1 MLSPKDMKNTIEL
14 LFAENQSTPHVVGNG
29 ILQTMRIVFDE
40 KKLDRV
46 KPEIAIL
53 LQDLGVDEHPL
64 ISLIGLTTFKSGEVW
79 NQLQSLEDFQALELL
94 LACSD
99 ACGFISND
107 FNVKLM
113 NINNLGD
120 DAALIAPGFYYSF
133 ADSEGRI
140 NYDKWLKEIRE
151 RVATNVL
158 FIPSPETIKA
168 YASGQQE
175 LIEAVSNKRVK

>member
-1 MLSPKDMKNTIEL
+1 MLNSKDMKNNIQQ
-14 LFAENQSTPHVVGNG
+14 LFAEDQSTPHVVGNG
-29 ILQTMRIVFDE
+29 ILQTMRIAFDE

-46 KPEIAIL
+46 KQEIAIL
-53 LQDLGVDEHPL
+53 LQDLGVDEHAL
-64 ISLIGLTTFKSGEVW
+64 ISLLSLTTFKSGEVW

-107 FNVKLM
+107 FNVKIR

-120 DAALIAPGFYYSF
+120 DAFLIAPDFYYDF

-140 NYDKWLKEIRE
+140 NYDEWLKAIRE
-151 RVATNVL
+151 RVAANIF
-158 FIPSPETIKA
+158 FIPSPDSIKA
-168 YASGQQE
+168 YASGRQE
-175 LIEAVSNKRVK
+175 LIEAASHKRVK